1 MKKVINGICV
11 GLAFLALGLGVI
23 GIVLPILPTTP
34 FLLLAAALFAKGSER
49 FHRWFMGT
57 GLYKKYVGPAV
68 KSKEMTAKNKAV
80 TLITVTLLLT
90 VGFIMSPVWYAKVI
104 LLVVLLGHYYF
115 FLLRVKTVKETAT
128 AANSGAAEGEA

>member
-34 FLLLAAALFAKGSER
+34 FLLLAAALFAKGSQR
-49 FHRWFMGT
+49 FHRWFMST
-57 GLYKKYVGPAV
+57 GLYKKYVAPAV
-68 KSKEMTAKNKAV
+68 KNKEMTAKNKAV

-104 LLVVLLGHYYF
+104 LLAVLLGHYYF
-115 FLLRVKTVKETAT
+115 FLLRVRTVKETGI
-128 AANSGAAEGEA
+128 AAEPGAAEGEA